1 MDVIRDRAWLEKC
14 GELPRSGGLLAQDPK
29 WVESVE
35 LVDHEVELL
44 KKAASDGAKHD
55 QANHHSRRSGKR

>member
-1 MDVIRDRAWLEKC
+1 MNVIRDRAWLEKS

-35 LVDHEVELL
+35 LVDYEVELL
-44 KKAASDGAKHD
+44 KKAASDGTKHNQD
-55 QANHHSRRSGKR
+55 NHRSGRPRI